1 MIDPE
6 EFYNLYDM
14 LEQICIPTSKNENRK
29 GFGKARSMA
38 FGMTKRRVGG
48 EVGLSVNTIKYPWI
62 WNEIQRI
69 GELFPCKYT
78 SVYLN
83 KNVEC
88 DWHLDRGNVG
98 DVCIVS
104 FGDYEGCNLEI
115 EGYGEVNTN
124 CNVVRFDGSVLKHRT
139 TPLISG
145 TKYSL
150 VFYCHSCMYK

>member
-14 LEQICIPTSKNENRK
+14 FEDIKFRKRSSRK
-29 GFGKARSMA
+29 GFDNAQSIV
-38 FGMTKRRVGG
+38 FGMRKNRRQ
-48 EVGLSVNTIKYPWI
+48 EVGLSTNTMKYPWI
-62 WNEIQRI
+62 WNELQRI

-78 SVYLN
+78 SVYVN

-88 DWHLDRGNVG
+88 DWHLDKGNVG
-98 DVCIVS
+98 DVWIVS
-104 FGDYEGCNLEI
+104 FGDYQGCNLEI